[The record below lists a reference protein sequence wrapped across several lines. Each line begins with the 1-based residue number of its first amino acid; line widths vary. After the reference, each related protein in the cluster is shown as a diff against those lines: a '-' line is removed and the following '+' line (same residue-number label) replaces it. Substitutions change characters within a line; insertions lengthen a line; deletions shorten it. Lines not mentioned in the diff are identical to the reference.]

1 MVSNG
6 IASQKIKITMNLPA
20 SIAEWIAFRLVD
32 FPSLTGVQI
41 LVDGETETAA
51 PPMIVINETGSARTE
66 QDGVPIRGVSTVSL
80 TVELHT
86 IPADDGTS
94 ADDARTM
101 ARELYDII
109 GDIDGMKQFCD
120 GLNLTAVLDIFADSP
135 IVSADAGR
143 RVATVNLE
151 ILASPAIS
159 NPL

>member
-1 MVSNG
+1 
-6 IASQKIKITMNLPA
+6 MNLPA

-32 FPSLTGVQI
+32 FPSLSGVQI

-86 IPADDGTS
+86 VPADDGTS
-94 ADDARTM
+94 ADEARTM

-109 GDIDGMKQFCD
+109 ADIDGMKQFCN
-120 GLNLTAVLDIFADSP
+120 GLNLTAVLDIFADSV
-135 IVSADAGR
+135 IFSADAGR

-151 ILASPAIS
+151 ILARPAIS

>member
-1 MVSNG
+1 MVSHG
-6 IASQKIKITMNLPA
+6 IAPQKIKTMNLPA

-86 IPADDGTS
+86 VPDVDGGTS
-94 ADDARTM
+94 ADDARKM
-101 ARELYDII
+101 VRELYDII
-109 GDIDGMKQFCD
+109 ADIDGMLQWID
-120 GLNLTAVLDIFADSP
+120 GRNLTVVLDIFADSP
-135 IVSADAGR
+135 IFSADAGR

-151 ILASPAIS
+151 ILARPAIS